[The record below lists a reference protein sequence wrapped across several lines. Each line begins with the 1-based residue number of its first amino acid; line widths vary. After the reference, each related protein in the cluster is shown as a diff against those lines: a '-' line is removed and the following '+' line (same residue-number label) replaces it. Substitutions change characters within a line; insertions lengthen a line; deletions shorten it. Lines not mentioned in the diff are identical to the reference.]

1 MNKPDFPNAIP
12 HLTVYEGRD
21 STLADYLFER
31 LREARLF
38 GTFIARRMQVV
49 ESGSQYSADFALS
62 VNLSLDERTANLSY
76 NDIVDLAPE
85 NRVEIAISSLRT
97 ALTREILSVEFNNR
111 RRIHEDVMRKRK

>member
-1 MNKPDFPNAIP
+1 
-12 HLTVYEGRD
+12 
-21 STLADYLFER
+21 
-31 LREARLF
+31 
-38 GTFIARRMQVV
+38 MQVV